1 MVPDQIEKLLLKY
14 LHKSTTS
21 ADLDILNDWIKD
33 PKNQSIFKDYVKTQY
48 ATTLAMNDPNL
59 NEIKEQLL
67 TEIRKEKSLFY
78 RYRLKMVF
86 KYAAIATLFLGIG
99 YFYNQGI
106 FNSNTKEILTPKE
119 DAITIQLD
127 NGDVQVISEKG
138 AIKITDTSGN
148 VVMQQQG
155 AQLVYNKDIIVEK
168 LKYNTLTIPYG
179 KRFDIIL
186 SDGTHVF
193 LNSGSS
199 IKYPIQFIEGSSR
212 KVFLEGE
219 AFFDVTKDEKHPFLI
234 EAQGLDVKVLGTKF
248 NIAAYPEDINTEVVL
263 VEGSV
268 SLNPS
273 EDKSKDQQG
282 FILKPGS
289 KGTFDNFQQTISAQK
304 VNTSIYTSWIKGT
317 IVFRDE
323 AFNKI
328 IKKLERHYNITII
341 NNNKDLARESF
352 NASFEIDKETIHEVL
367 HYFNKIYQIEYQ
379 IINNKVII
387 Q

>member
-1 MVPDQIEKLLLKY
+1 MVSPEIEKLLVKF
-14 LHKSTTS
+14 LHRSANS
-21 ADLDILNDWIKD
+21 ADLDTLNDWIKD
-33 PKNQSIFKDYVKTQY
+33 PNNQSIFKYYVKTHY
-48 ATTLAMNDPNL
+48 ATTLAMNDPDL
-59 NEIKEQLL
+59 NKVKEQLL

-78 RYRLKMVF
+78 KYKLKTWF
-86 KYAAIATLFLGIG
+86 KYAAIAILFLGIG
-99 YFYNQGI
+99 YFYDQGI
-106 FNSNTKEILTPKE
+106 FNTPKE
-119 DAITIQLD
+119 ELLTSKEDTITIQLD
-127 NGDVQVISEKG
+127 NGDVQVISEKS

-155 AQLVYNKDIIVEK
+155 ARLVYNKNIPVEK

-179 KRFDIIL
+179 KRFDIVL

-199 IKYPIQFIEGSSR
+199 IKYPIQFIEGRSR

-219 AFFDVTKDEKHPFLI
+219 AFFEVTKDEKHPFLI
-234 EAQGLDVKVLGTKF
+234 EAQGLNVKVLGTKF
-248 NIAAYPEDINTEVVL
+248 NINAYPEDDNTEVVL

-268 SLNPS
+268 SLKPS
-273 EDKSKDQQG
+273 KNGSKDEQD

-289 KGTFDNFQQTISAQK
+289 KGTFDSFQQTISAQN

-323 AFNKI
+323 AFDTI
-328 IKKLERHYNITII
+328 IKKLERYYNVTII
-341 NNNKDLARESF
+341 NNNKDLAKESF

-367 HYFNKIYQIEYQ
+367 HYLNKVHQIEYQ